1 MSVRRS
7 RARNPSRL
15 GLAKSPANDVSSR
28 ARSRLRA
35 SHVHVGCGFG
45 CGRSKDVRRRGPDR
59 MCPTHDRTHTDT
71 RTAHRTRQSGAARAG
86 NSPGG
91 GFAGNHTHH
100 SRQRAPQDTR
110 LHTRQGHKH
119 SAQHPH
125 TFAYHNHI
133 AHAAGLLTHSRPIA
147 LTHPTS
153 ARAMRPNAPLSTP
166 PPPLRCAPTGGRTGC
181 RRAKCAR
188 GADGAASGQNA
199 DSPA

>member
-1 MSVRRS
+1 MCRVA
-7 RARNPSRL
+7 RAPGS
-15 GLAKSPANDVSSR
+15 
-28 ARSRLRA
+28 
-35 SHVHVGCGFG
+35 
-45 CGRSKDVRRRGPDR
+45 
-59 MCPTHDRTHTDT
+59 
-71 RTAHRTRQSGAARAG
+71 AHRMSMWVVGSVVEGRRMSGAAAPIGCAHTHGHAHTARQSGAARAG

>member
-1 MSVRRS
+1 MCRVARAPGSAHRMSMWVVGSVVEGRRMS
-7 RARNPSRL
+7 GAAAPI
-15 GLAKSPANDVSSR
+15 
-28 ARSRLRA
+28 
-35 SHVHVGCGFG
+35 GCA
-45 CGRSKDVRRRGPDR
+45 
-59 MCPTHDRTHTDT
+59 HTRQDT
-71 RTAHRTRQSGAARAG
+71 RTHAPHTARQSGAARAG